1 MNVQEACNKKVTFD
15 TTDSLEQKIDKIT
28 VIIGKLVT
36 KDDRQNRQFK
46 L

>member
-1 MNVQEACNKKVTFD
+1 M
-15 TTDSLEQKIDKIT
+15 TDSLEQKIDKLM
-28 VIIGKLVT
+28 VMMGRLVT